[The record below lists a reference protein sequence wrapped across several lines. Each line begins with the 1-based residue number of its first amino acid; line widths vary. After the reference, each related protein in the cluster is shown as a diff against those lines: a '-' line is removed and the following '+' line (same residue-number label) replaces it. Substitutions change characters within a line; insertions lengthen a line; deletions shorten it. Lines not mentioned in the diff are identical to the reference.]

1 MPTTPLNFFDNEE
14 LLPLDNVLEFL
25 KIAID
30 EGVKKIRITGGEP
43 LLRKGLD
50 EFIAKLHA
58 YNKEVALVLS
68 TNGFLLKKMAKGLK
82 NAGLSRVNVS
92 LDSLKRVLKISQK
105 DALKNTLEGIEESL
119 KVGLKLKLN
128 TVVVKSVN
136 DDEILELL
144 EYAKNRHI
152 QIRVISRGVSRFV
165 EHFNQLKGHQF
176 FVKDSD
182 MQDLHKQVSVVQ
194 NFSKQLNA
202 SGMSEESTIGGMFA
216 GFGSLGIS
224 SFTTGAMLGGGLT
237 MGGLAGMAVFGGLVA
252 GPALAIFGA
261 VSADEMEEKLEK
273 AKAYHSQ
280 VEEAVKKADV
290 AIDNLLAVERVAKLF
305 TRKIT
310 KCDALFFSLSQDAI
324 ATMKKHN
331 YNHSLYSQEER
342 DQLCVAVSTLM
353 TLSAFLKMPIID
365 KHQKLQEK
373 AKRALEIMKGQMDS
387 LESGRYDVKMIQS
400 RQKDLENL
408 FKKGLPGGLKDK
420 GL

>member
-1 MPTTPLNFFDNEE
+1 MLLSHCLLCYTKSLNKGHKGKGSVIDSFNRVIDYIRVSVTKQCNFSCQYCMPTTPLNFFDNEE

-105 DALKNTLEGIEESL
+105 DALKNTIEGIEESL

-252 GPALAIFGA
+252 GPALAILGA
-261 VSADEMEEKLEK
+261 VSADEMEKKLEDV
-273 AKAYHSQ
+273 KAY
-280 VEEAVKKADV
+280 
-290 AIDNLLAVERVAKLF
+290 
-305 TRKIT
+305 
-310 KCDALFFSLSQDAI
+310 C
-324 ATMKKHN
+324 
-331 YNHSLYSQEER
+331 
-342 DQLCVAVSTLM
+342 C
-353 TLSAFLKMPIID
+353 
-365 KHQKLQEK
+365 
-373 AKRALEIMKGQMDS
+373 EI
-387 LESGRYDVKMIQS
+387 E
-400 RQKDLENL
+400 
-408 FKKGLPGGLKDK
+408 
-420 GL
+420 